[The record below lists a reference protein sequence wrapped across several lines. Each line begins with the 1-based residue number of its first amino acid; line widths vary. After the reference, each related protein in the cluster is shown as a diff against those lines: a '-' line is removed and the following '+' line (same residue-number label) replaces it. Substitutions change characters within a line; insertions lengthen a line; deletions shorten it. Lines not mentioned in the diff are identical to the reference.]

1 MVEVTGH
8 IKQTHYKTI
17 ISNGKHE
24 LIADEPEKNGGAD
37 LGFEPVEILCSSLAA
52 CTSITLQMY
61 AERKKWNLTEVK
73 TRVTLAGNA
82 EKNITN
88 IKREIE
94 VTGDLSHEQRER
106 LLYVANHCPVHK
118 ILSNPIEIETK
129 LS

>member
-1 MVEVTGH
+1 MENMSCSLMNQ
-8 IKQTHYKTI
+8 KKTVA
-17 ISNGKHE
+17 
-24 LIADEPEKNGGAD
+24 LIWVLSRWKFYAA
-37 LGFEPVEILCSSLAA
+37 SLAA
-52 CTSITLQMY
+52 CTCITLRMY
-61 AERKKWNLTEVK
+61 AERKKWNLMEVK
-73 TRVTLAGNA
+73 TRVTLIGNA

-94 VTGDLSHEQRER
+94 LIGDLSHEQRER

>member
-8 IKQTHYKTI
+8 IEQTHYKTI
-17 ISNGKHE
+17 IRNGKNE
-24 LIADEPEKNGGAD
+24 LIADEPEKNGGTD

-52 CTSITLQMY
+52 CTCITLKMY
-61 AERKKWNLTEVK
+61 AERKKWNLTDVK
-73 TRVTLAGNA
+73 TQVTLAGNA

-94 VTGDLSHEQRER
+94 LTGDLSQEQRER
-106 LLYVANHCPVHK
+106 LLYVANQCPVHK